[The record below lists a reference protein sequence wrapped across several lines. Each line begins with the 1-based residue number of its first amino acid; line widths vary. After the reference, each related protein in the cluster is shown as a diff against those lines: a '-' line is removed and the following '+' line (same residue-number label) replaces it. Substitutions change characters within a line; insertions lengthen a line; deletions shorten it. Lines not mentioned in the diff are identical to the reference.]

1 MRALFDFMFG
11 KLLGDAEI
19 AFTILKNWLIMNTGN
34 IQTGSSKLSAE
45 ELGLLGAYYKNAGAF
60 FLQRH
65 YEITLII

>member
-34 IQTGSSKLSAE
+34 IQTGPPS
-45 ELGLLGAYYKNAGAF
+45 
-60 FLQRH
+60 
-65 YEITLII
+65 